1 MMKSTGLVSVIVIAG
16 LALWVALTAVDRQFT
31 DLQLIIEAQL
41 LGRDPDLAVTAAI
54 EAWERWRFADVLV
67 LIPLLMLTFGG
78 LPVAVFA
85 IVQDR
90 TLRAPA
96 REDAVVFAYYPCFIL
111 QLISMFF
118 SAIWVV
124 STIPFV
130 GEMDTRSFFFFA
142 YFGTQLA
149 ASVSAIPAWRRAF
162 DEVAAA
168 RLNRRALVVEERAH
182 YIACNGQR

>member
-1 MMKSTGLVSVIVIAG
+1 MKLTALVSLTVIAG

-31 DLQLIIEAQL
+31 DLQLIIETQL
-41 LGRDPDLAVTAAI
+41 LGRDPDVAVTAAI
-54 EAWERWRFADVLV
+54 DAWERWRFVDALV
-67 LIPLLMLTFGG
+67 LIPLLVLNFGG

-85 IVQDR
+85 LVQDR

-96 REDAVVFAYYPCFIL
+96 GEGRMVFAYYPCFML
-111 QLISMFF
+111 QLISTFL
-118 SAIWVV
+118 SATWVV
-124 STIPFV
+124 LMVPFV

-149 ASVSAIPAWRRAF
+149 ASMPAIPAWRRAF

-168 RLNRRALVVEERAH
+168 RLVARPR
-182 YIACNGQR
+182 